1 MKNVILVILILFLH
15 SKINLYSQKNNF
27 DKSQLYS
34 YGNILFYDY
43 LTIPENI
50 KDTGEVFVFFKIL
63 YDALIFNKV
72 NPMEYPGEF
81 QAIPE
86 LEIVF
91 YDSQN
96 IIRSRILWR
105 DTIYAK
111 NFDETKSKSKYTYG
125 IVYNKLKN
133 DKYRFTIQLITK
145 SKQYAELKES
155 KFELKDFNINDNKIT
170 FGKITNIE
178 NNILFKPIIW
188 NGDINFSSKDI
199 QFITLICKF
208 DKNIDYKYKL
218 KKIKSTNINFIDE
231 NVDINGDLE
240 ILKNKTF
247 AKISTS
253 KEILLKVVDF
263 NDNDKILILKGE
275 IPSQNLS
282 TGTYELKITNNINSD
297 SLNYQFEVR
306 WIDMPLSL
314 QDINYATRA
323 MYYILTDEEYNNI
336 RKGNTNEM
344 IKKLSDYWKNNDP
357 TPLTP
362 FNEAL
367 DQYFKRVDYAFFNF
381 QTIREQD
388 GTFTDRGKI
397 YILFGPPE
405 NVENKFNNQRS
416 QEIWQYKRLNKT
428 FIFEID
434 DNGKFVLKSIEG

>member
-1 MKNVILVILILFLH
+1 MKNIILAILVLFLIC
-15 SKINLYSQKNNF
+15 INDLLPQKNNF

-34 YGNILFYDY
+34 YGNILFYDH
-43 LTIPENI
+43 LILPENI
-50 KDTGEVFVFFKIL
+50 KDSGEVFVFFKIL

-72 NPMEYPGEF
+72 NPTEYPGEF

-86 LEIVF
+86 LEIVY

-111 NFDETKSKSKYTYG
+111 NFEETKSKSKYTYG
-125 IVYNKLKN
+125 IVYNKLRN
-133 DKYRFTIQLITK
+133 DKYRFTIQLLTK
-145 SKQYAELKES
+145 SKQYSEIKES
-155 KFELKDFNINDNKIT
+155 KLELKDFNIYDSKVT
-170 FGKITNIE
+170 FGNILNIE
-178 NNILFKPIIW
+178 NETLFKPIIW
-188 NGDINFSSKDI
+188 NGNINFSSKDI
-199 QFITLICKF
+199 QFITLIN
-208 DKNIDYKYKL
+208 NIDENVEYKFNL

-231 NVDINGDLE
+231 NVDINGKLE

-247 AKISTS
+247 ANISSS
-253 KEILLKVVDF
+253 KEITFKIVD
-263 NDNDKILILKGE
+263 NNNQEILILKGD

-282 TGTYELKITNNINSD
+282 TGTYELKITNNINLD
-297 SLNYQFEVR
+297 SITYQFEVR

-323 MYYILTDEEYNNI
+323 MYYILTDEEYNNL

-397 YILFGPPE
+397 YILFGPPDT
-405 NVENKFNNQRS
+405 VENKFINQRS

-434 DNGKFVLKSIEG
+434 DNGRFVLKSIEG

>member
-1 MKNVILVILILFLH
+1 MKNIILAILVLFLIC
-15 SKINLYSQKNNF
+15 INDLLPQKNNF

-34 YGNILFYDY
+34 YGNILFYDH
-43 LTIPENI
+43 LILPENI
-50 KDTGEVFVFFKIL
+50 KDSGEVFVFFKIL

-72 NPMEYPGEF
+72 NPTEYPGEF

-86 LEIVF
+86 LEIVY

-111 NFDETKSKSKYTYG
+111 NFEETKSKSKYTYG
-125 IVYNKLKN
+125 IVYNKLRN
-133 DKYRFTIQLITK
+133 DKYRFTIQLLTK
-145 SKQYAELKES
+145 SKQYSEIKES
-155 KFELKDFNINDNKIT
+155 KLELKDFNIYDSKVT
-170 FGKITNIE
+170 FGNILNIE
-178 NNILFKPIIW
+178 NETLFKPIIW
-188 NGDINFSSKDI
+188 NGNINFSSKDI
-199 QFITLICKF
+199 QFITLIN
-208 DKNIDYKYKL
+208 NIDENVEYKFNL

-231 NVDINGDLE
+231 NVDINGKLE

-247 AKISTS
+247 ANISSS
-253 KEILLKVVDF
+253 KEITFKIVD
-263 NDNDKILILKGE
+263 NNNEEILILKGD

-282 TGTYELKITNNINSD
+282 TGTYELKITNNINLD
-297 SLNYQFEVR
+297 SITYQFEVR

-323 MYYILTDEEYNNI
+323 MYYILTDEEYNNL

-397 YILFGPPE
+397 YILFGPPDS
-405 NVENKFNNQRS
+405 VENKFINQRS

-434 DNGKFVLKSIEG
+434 DNGRFVLKSIEG

>member
-1 MKNVILVILILFLH
+1 MKNIILAILVLFLIC
-15 SKINLYSQKNNF
+15 INDLLPQKNNF

-34 YGNILFYDY
+34 YGNILFYDH
-43 LTIPENI
+43 LILPENI
-50 KDTGEVFVFFKIL
+50 KDSGEVFVFFKIL

-72 NPMEYPGEF
+72 NPTEYPGEF

-86 LEIVF
+86 LEIVY

-111 NFDETKSKSKYTYG
+111 NFEETKSKSKYTYG
-125 IVYNKLKN
+125 IVYNKLRN
-133 DKYRFTIQLITK
+133 DKYRFTIQLLTK
-145 SKQYAELKES
+145 SKQYSEIKES
-155 KFELKDFNINDNKIT
+155 KLQLKDFNIYDSKVT
-170 FGKITNIE
+170 FGNILNIE
-178 NNILFKPIIW
+178 NETLFKPIIW
-188 NGDINFSSKDI
+188 NGNINFSSKDI
-199 QFITLICKF
+199 QFITLIN
-208 DKNIDYKYKL
+208 NIDENVEYKFNL

-231 NVDINGDLE
+231 NVDINGKLE

-247 AKISTS
+247 ANISSS
-253 KEILLKVVDF
+253 KEITFKIVD
-263 NDNDKILILKGE
+263 NNNEEILILKGD

-282 TGTYELKITNNINSD
+282 TGTYELKITNNINLD
-297 SLNYQFEVR
+297 SITYQFEVR

-323 MYYILTDEEYNNI
+323 MYYILTDEEYNNL

-397 YILFGPPE
+397 YILFGPPDS
-405 NVENKFNNQRS
+405 VENKFINQRS

-434 DNGKFVLKSIEG
+434 DNGRFVLKSIEG

>member
-1 MKNVILVILILFLH
+1 MKKIILVISILFLI
-15 SKINLYSQKNNF
+15 SITDLISQKNNF

-43 LTIPENI
+43 LILPENI
-50 KDTGEVFVFFKIL
+50 KDSGEVFVFFKIL
-63 YDALIFNKV
+63 YDALVFNKV
-72 NPMEYPGEF
+72 NPTEYPGEF

-86 LEIVF
+86 LEIVY

-96 IIRSRILWR
+96 IIRSRMLWR
-105 DTIYAK
+105 DTIYAR

-125 IVYNKLKN
+125 IIYNKLKN
-133 DKYRFTIQLITK
+133 DKYRFTIQLLTR
-145 SKQYAELKES
+145 SKQYSEIKES
-155 KFELKDFNINDNKIT
+155 KFELKDFNIYDNKVT
-170 FGKITNIE
+170 FGNILYNE
-178 NNILFKPIIW
+178 NEILFKPIIW

-199 QFITLICKF
+199 QFITLITNI
-208 DKNIDYKYKL
+208 DKNVEYKYNL

-231 NVDINGDLE
+231 NTDINGKLE

-247 AKISTS
+247 NNVSSS
-253 KEILLKVVDF
+253 KEIKFKIVE
-263 NDNDKILILKGE
+263 DNKSDEILILKGE

-282 TGTYELKITNNINSD
+282 TGTYELKITNNLNSD

-323 MYYILTDEEYNNI
+323 MYYILTDEEYNNL

-381 QTIREQD
+381 QTIKEQD
-388 GTFTDRGKI
+388 GTFTNRGKI
-397 YILFGPPE
+397 YILFGPPD
-405 NVENKFNNQRS
+405 NVENKFLNQRS

>member
-1 MKNVILVILILFLH
+1 MKNIILAISVLFLI
-15 SKINLYSQKNNF
+15 SINDLVPQKNNF

-34 YGNILFYDY
+34 YGNILFYDH
-43 LTIPENI
+43 LILPENI
-50 KDTGEVFVFFKIL
+50 KDSGEVFVFFKIL

-72 NPMEYPGEF
+72 NPTEYPGEF

-86 LEIVF
+86 LEIVY

-111 NFDETKSKSKYTYG
+111 NFEETKSKSKYTYG
-125 IVYNKLKN
+125 IVYNKLRN
-133 DKYRFTIQLITK
+133 DKYRFTIQLLTK
-145 SKQYAELKES
+145 SKQYSEIKES
-155 KFELKDFNINDNKIT
+155 KLELKDFNIYDSKVT
-170 FGKITNIE
+170 FGNILNIE
-178 NNILFKPIIW
+178 NETLFKPIIW
-188 NGDINFSSKDI
+188 NGNINFSSKDI
-199 QFITLICKF
+199 QFITLIN
-208 DKNIDYKYKL
+208 NIDENVEYKFNL

-231 NVDINGDLE
+231 NVDINGKLE

-247 AKISTS
+247 ANISSS
-253 KEILLKVVDF
+253 KEITFKIVD
-263 NDNDKILILKGE
+263 NNNEEILILKGD

-282 TGTYELKITNNINSD
+282 TGTYELKITNNINLD
-297 SLNYQFEVR
+297 SITYQFEVR

-323 MYYILTDEEYNNI
+323 MYYILTDEEYNNL

-397 YILFGPPE
+397 YILFGPPDS
-405 NVENKFNNQRS
+405 VENKFINQRS

-434 DNGKFVLKSIEG
+434 DNGRFVLKSIEG